1 MPEWKPYQVADAG
14 EIGALAESAAALAD
28 TVKTT
33 LTFARQAMT
42 VVKILAQLQNINP
55 LLIALDALA
64 DEVLKQIANLKEAG
78 YYYLLVDP
86 YFVKNVTPKPAFTYG
101 FEHTRN
107 EGGDRLWNWLLGTG
121 PAGSGTGVA
130 TTEPTQQQLDDNW
143 AEPVLSTPRKLI
155 PGGFSLY
162 GDQVSDPL
170 KSISPFPKFTA
181 QQVVNEFTKAFEDEG
196 DVPRYASMAKPPGPG
211 TVVYDD
217 DGAAFDGWDP
227 DVDFGVQLYNIGD
240 GTDSTV
246 TDFKK
251 ARVKVNTQI
260 QAGKPSIAGVT
271 DYDGGAA
278 AIALVIGAPGFEIFA
293 DTFDKFSKMFT
304 DIPEFAVST
313 GKNLLDSLN
322 EVLTPANTVIKLTQC
337 DTNYELFAADDII
350 GGHIYGGLGKII
362 SVNADSFVNSSMV
375 TTKTVIATDD
385 AGTTKEG
392 IITIDPNKDGR
403 WQDME
408 ITLKPIREVDGLN
421 PFIPGDTVY
430 HMVKRGEIAETGE
443 PNYVIFGNET
453 TTYPK
458 PRRKYAKTGKIAREK
473 LAALPKP
480 VPPDFAGIQIKDIIP
495 GWGEF
500 FEILENFVKQLKG
513 LAIDS
518 AGMIQDLIDMI
529 LGIEKF
535 LEDLVKIIVE
545 FLEFFSIQLPSA
557 GVYALH
563 IPDQSGGNDGLKSA
577 LSGATGLP
585 TTLSYSAGILFV
597 GTTIGGINLID
608 TTLAKILQLN

>member
-1 MPEWKPYQVADAG
+1 MH
-14 EIGALAESAAALAD
+14 
-28 TVKTT
+28 
-33 LTFARQAMT
+33 F
-42 VVKILAQLQNINP
+42 
-55 LLIALDALA
+55 
-64 DEVLKQIANLKEAG
+64 
-78 YYYLLVDP
+78 
-86 YFVKNVTPKPAFTYG
+86 KN
-101 FEHTRN
+101 
-107 EGGDRLWNWLLGTG
+107 
-121 PAGSGTGVA
+121 
-130 TTEPTQQQLDDNW
+130 
-143 AEPVLSTPRKLI
+143 KL
-155 PGGFSLY
+155 
-162 GDQVSDPL
+162 
-170 KSISPFPKFTA
+170 
-181 QQVVNEFTKAFEDEG
+181 
-196 DVPRYASMAKPPGPG
+196 
-211 TVVYDD
+211 
-217 DGAAFDGWDP
+217 
-227 DVDFGVQLYNIGD
+227 
-240 GTDSTV
+240 
-246 TDFKK
+246 FKK
-251 ARVKVNTQI
+251 
-260 QAGKPSIAGVT
+260 
-271 DYDGGAA
+271 
-278 AIALVIGAPGFEIFA
+278 
-293 DTFDKFSKMFT
+293 
-304 DIPEFAVST
+304 
-313 GKNLLDSLN
+313 
-322 EVLTPANTVIKLTQC
+322 
-337 DTNYELFAADDII
+337 DDII
-350 GGHIYGGLGKII
+350 GGQIYGGLGKVI
-362 SVNADSFVNSSMV
+362 SVNADSLVNSTMV

-408 ITLKPIREVDGLN
+408 ITLKPIREADGLN

-430 HMVKRGEIAETGE
+430 QMVKRGEIAETGE

-473 LAALPKP
+473 LEALPKP
-480 VPPDFAGIQIKDIIP
+480 VPPDFASIQIKDIIP

-535 LEDLVKIIVE
+535 LEDLVKIITE
-545 FLEFFSIQLPSA
+545 FLEFFSIQLPST
-557 GVYALH
+557 GIYALH

>member
-28 TVKTT
+28 TVKST

-107 EGGDRLWNWLLGTG
+107 EGGDRLWNWLLGHRTERG
-121 PAGSGTGVA
+121 ITAI
-130 TTEPTQQQLDDNW
+130 EPTQQQLDDNW
-143 AEPVLSTPRKLI
+143 VEPVLSTPRKLV

-181 QQVVNEFTKAFEDEG
+181 QQVVKEFTKAFEDEG
-196 DVPRYASMAKPPGPG
+196 DVPRYASVAKAPKTGL
-211 TVVYDD
+211 VVYDD
-217 DGAAFDGWDP
+217 DGAAYDGWDTTK
-227 DVDFGVQLYNIGD
+227 DFGVQLWNIGD

-246 TDFKK
+246 ADFKK
-251 ARVKVNTQI
+251 ARVKVNSQI
-260 QAGKPSIAGVT
+260 QAGKPSIGGVT

-278 AIALVIGAPGFEIFA
+278 AIALVIGAPDFEIFA
-293 DTFDKFSKMFT
+293 DTFNKFSKMFT

-313 GKNLLDSLN
+313 GKSLLDSLN
-322 EVLTPANTVIKLTQC
+322 EVLTPANTVVKLTQC
-337 DTNYELFAADDII
+337 DTNYKLFAENDII
-350 GGHIYGGLGKII
+350 GGQIYGGLGKVI
-362 SVNADSFVNSSMV
+362 SVNADSLVASTMV

-408 ITLKPIREVDGLN
+408 ITLKPIREADGLN

-430 HMVKRGEIAETGE
+430 QMVKRGEIAETGE

-473 LAALPKP
+473 LAELPDSI
-480 VPPDFAGIQIKDIIP
+480 PPDFAGIQIKDIIP

-535 LEDLVKIIVE
+535 LEDLVKIITE
-545 FLEFFSIQLPSA
+545 FLEFFSIQLPST
-557 GVYALH
+557 GIYALH
-563 IPDQSGGNDGLKSA
+563 IPDQSGGNDGIKSA

>member
-28 TVKTT
+28 TVKST

-78 YYYLLVDP
+78 YYYLMVDP

-107 EGGDRLWNWLLGTG
+107 EGGDRLWNWLLGQRTERG
-121 PAGSGTGVA
+121 I
-130 TTEPTQQQLDDNW
+130 TTIEPTQQQLDDNW
-143 AEPVLSTPRKLI
+143 VEPVLSTPRKLV

-181 QQVVNEFTKAFEDEG
+181 QQVVKEFTKAFEDEG
-196 DVPRYASMAKPPGPG
+196 DVPRYASVAKAPKAGL
-211 TVVYDD
+211 VVYDD
-217 DGAAFDGWDP
+217 DGAAYDGWDP
-227 DVDFGVQLYNIGD
+227 TKDFGVQLWNIGD

-246 TDFKK
+246 ADFKK
-251 ARVKVNTQI
+251 ARVKVNSQI
-260 QAGKPSIAGVT
+260 QAGKPSIGGVT

-313 GKNLLDSLN
+313 GKSLLDSLN
-322 EVLTPANTVIKLTQC
+322 EVLTPANTVVKLTQC
-337 DTNYELFAADDII
+337 DTNYELFAENDII
-350 GGHIYGGLGKII
+350 GGQIYGGLGKVI
-362 SVNADSFVNSSMV
+362 SVNADSLVASTMV

-392 IITIDPNKDGR
+392 IITIDPNKDER

-408 ITLKPIREVDGLN
+408 ITLKPIREADGLN

-430 HMVKRGEIAETGE
+430 QMVKRGEIAETGE
-443 PNYVIFGNET
+443 PNYVIVGSET

-458 PRRKYAKTGKIAREK
+458 PRRIYAKTGKIAREK
-473 LAALPKP
+473 LAELPDSI
-480 VPPDFAGIQIKDIIP
+480 PPDFAGIQIKDIIP

-535 LEDLVKIIVE
+535 LEDLVKIITE
-545 FLEFFSIQLPSA
+545 FLEFFSIQLPST
-557 GVYALH
+557 GIYALH
-563 IPDQSGGNDGLKSA
+563 IPDQSGGNDGIKSA

-597 GTTIGGINLID
+597 GTTVGGINLID

>member
-28 TVKTT
+28 TVKST

-107 EGGDRLWNWLLGTG
+107 EGGERLWNWLLGQRTERG
-121 PAGSGTGVA
+121 ITAI
-130 TTEPTQQQLDDNW
+130 EPTQQQLDDNW
-143 AEPVLSTPRKLI
+143 VEPVLSTPRKLV

-181 QQVVNEFTKAFEDEG
+181 QQVVKEFTKAFEDEG
-196 DVPRYASMAKPPGPG
+196 DVPRYASVAKAPKTGL
-211 TVVYDD
+211 VVYDD
-217 DGAAFDGWDP
+217 DGAAYDGWDTTK
-227 DVDFGVQLYNIGD
+227 DFGIQLWNIGD

-246 TDFKK
+246 ADFKK
-251 ARVKVNTQI
+251 ARVKVNSQI
-260 QAGKPSIAGVT
+260 QAGKPSIGGVT

-278 AIALVIGAPGFEIFA
+278 AIALVIGAPDFDIFA
-293 DTFDKFSKMFT
+293 DTFNKFSKMFT

-313 GKNLLDSLN
+313 GKSLLDSLN
-322 EVLTPANTVIKLTQC
+322 EVLTPANTVVKLTQC
-337 DTNYELFAADDII
+337 DTNYELFAEDDII
-350 GGHIYGGLGKII
+350 GGQIYGGLGKVI
-362 SVNADSFVNSSMV
+362 SVNADSLVASTMV

-392 IITIDPNKDGR
+392 IITIDPNKDER

-408 ITLKPIREVDGLN
+408 ITLKPIREADGLN

-430 HMVKRGEIAETGE
+430 QMVKRGEIAETGE

-473 LAALPKP
+473 LAELPDSI
-480 VPPDFAGIQIKDIIP
+480 PPDFAGIQIKDIIP

-535 LEDLVKIIVE
+535 LEDLVKIITE
-545 FLEFFSIQLPSA
+545 FLEFFSIQLPST
-557 GVYALH
+557 GIYALH

>member
-28 TVKTT
+28 TVKST

-107 EGGDRLWNWLLGTG
+107 EGGERLWNWLLGQRTERG
-121 PAGSGTGVA
+121 I
-130 TTEPTQQQLDDNW
+130 TTIEPTQQQLDDNW
-143 AEPVLSTPRKLI
+143 VEPVLSTPRKLV

-181 QQVVNEFTKAFEDEG
+181 QQVVKEFTKAFEDEG
-196 DVPRYASMAKPPGPG
+196 DVPRYASVAKAPKAGL
-211 TVVYDD
+211 VVYDD
-217 DGAAFDGWDP
+217 DGAAYDGWDP
-227 DVDFGVQLYNIGD
+227 TKDFGVQLWNIGD

-246 TDFKK
+246 ADFKK
-251 ARVKVNTQI
+251 ARVKVNSQI
-260 QAGKPSIAGVT
+260 QAGKPSIGGVT

-313 GKNLLDSLN
+313 GKSLLDSLN
-322 EVLTPANTVIKLTQC
+322 EVLTPANTVVKLTQC
-337 DTNYELFAADDII
+337 DTNYELFAEDDII
-350 GGHIYGGLGKII
+350 GGQIYGGLGKVI
-362 SVNADSFVNSSMV
+362 SVNADSLVASTMV

-392 IITIDPNKDGR
+392 IITIDPNKDER

-408 ITLKPIREVDGLN
+408 ITLKPIREADGLN

-430 HMVKRGEIAETGE
+430 QMVKRGEIAETGE
-443 PNYVIFGNET
+443 PNYVIVGSET

-458 PRRKYAKTGKIAREK
+458 PRRIYAKTGKIAREK
-473 LAALPKP
+473 LAELPDSI
-480 VPPDFAGIQIKDIIP
+480 PPDFAGIQIKDIIP

-535 LEDLVKIIVE
+535 LEDLVKIITE
-545 FLEFFSIQLPSA
+545 FLEFFSIQLPST
-557 GVYALH
+557 GIYALH
-563 IPDQSGGNDGLKSA
+563 IPDQSGGNDGIKSA

>member
-1 MPEWKPYQVADAG
+1 
-14 EIGALAESAAALAD
+14 
-28 TVKTT
+28 
-33 LTFARQAMT
+33 
-42 VVKILAQLQNINP
+42 
-55 LLIALDALA
+55 
-64 DEVLKQIANLKEAG
+64 
-78 YYYLLVDP
+78 
-86 YFVKNVTPKPAFTYG
+86 
-101 FEHTRN
+101 
-107 EGGDRLWNWLLGTG
+107 
-121 PAGSGTGVA
+121 
-130 TTEPTQQQLDDNW
+130 
-143 AEPVLSTPRKLI
+143 
-155 PGGFSLY
+155 
-162 GDQVSDPL
+162 
-170 KSISPFPKFTA
+170 
-181 QQVVNEFTKAFEDEG
+181 
-196 DVPRYASMAKPPGPG
+196 
-211 TVVYDD
+211 
-217 DGAAFDGWDP
+217 
-227 DVDFGVQLYNIGD
+227 
-240 GTDSTV
+240 
-246 TDFKK
+246 
-251 ARVKVNTQI
+251 
-260 QAGKPSIAGVT
+260 
-271 DYDGGAA
+271 
-278 AIALVIGAPGFEIFA
+278 
-293 DTFDKFSKMFT
+293 MFT

-392 IITIDPNKDGR
+392 IITIDPNKDER

-408 ITLKPIREVDGLN
+408 ITLKPIREADGLN

-430 HMVKRGEIAETGE
+430 QMVKRGEIAETGE
-443 PNYVIFGNET
+443 PNYVIVGSET

-473 LAALPKP
+473 LAELPDSI
-480 VPPDFAGIQIKDIIP
+480 PPDFAGIQIKDIIP

-535 LEDLVKIIVE
+535 LEDLVKIITE
-545 FLEFFSIQLPSA
+545 FLEFFSIQLPST